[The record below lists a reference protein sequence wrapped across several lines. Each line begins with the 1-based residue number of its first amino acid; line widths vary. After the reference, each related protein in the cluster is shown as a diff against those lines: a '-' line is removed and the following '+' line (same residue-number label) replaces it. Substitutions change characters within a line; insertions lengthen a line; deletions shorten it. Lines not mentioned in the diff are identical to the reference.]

1 MNFDASDLQ
10 SLEEYLRSNNI
21 SKTQICLVGSTTL
34 SLIGIR
40 KHSDIDI
47 VIHSNIN
54 TKNLISHQFIEK
66 VNSPW
71 STLFSDDK
79 LIEDSNLH
87 IIYNGFKFI
96 RPELV
101 FHRKI
106 WHNRRKDQV
115 DISQLREYAK
125 KSKIWN
131 WQLIDRNLPKP
142 FFVKQY
148 FRFFFDIFLYN
159 YHRILEY
166 LHTYKMIH
174 KDCFQM
180 IPTSH
185 LFAKQ
190 IVNQVFNRYDVV
202 IRYMAI
208 SSFLNGEDRGVSLYK
223 KMQTCRASSI
233 YKNPWKEFQE
243 LIINFKENGFDLNE
257 PILVNSDLHI
267 VDGSHRLAC
276 ALYFQEPFVPVRIN
290 KKLSFALF
298 GLNWFESFGFT
309 NTELKLIEKQR
320 LSIFD
325 EQNIFFE
332 VVLWPTVLDYFDEI
346 EEFISKRYKIIASV
360 DYKAISDF
368 DTYIKALYKIDD
380 IKQWKVDLKIEA
392 MSAYPK
398 DIRVIKIEILEPNYR
413 YKDNNRLIS
422 IVVEELK
429 QEIRNKYKSK
439 VKNYFHDIIIH
450 IGDNYEHSRLSKGLI
465 SK

>member
-1 MNFDASDLQ
+1 
-10 SLEEYLRSNNI
+10 
-21 SKTQICLVGSTTL
+21 
-34 SLIGIR
+34 
-40 KHSDIDI
+40 
-47 VIHSNIN
+47 
-54 TKNLISHQFIEK
+54 
-66 VNSPW
+66 
-71 STLFSDDK
+71 
-79 LIEDSNLH
+79 
-87 IIYNGFKFI
+87 
-96 RPELV
+96 
-101 FHRKI
+101 

-267 VDGSHRLAC
+267 VDGSHR
-276 ALYFQEPFVPVRIN
+276 
-290 KKLSFALF
+290 
-298 GLNWFESFGFT
+298 
-309 NTELKLIEKQR
+309 
-320 LSIFD
+320 
-325 EQNIFFE
+325 
-332 VVLWPTVLDYFDEI
+332 
-346 EEFISKRYKIIASV
+346 
-360 DYKAISDF
+360 
-368 DTYIKALYKIDD
+368 
-380 IKQWKVDLKIEA
+380 
-392 MSAYPK
+392 
-398 DIRVIKIEILEPNYR
+398 
-413 YKDNNRLIS
+413 
-422 IVVEELK
+422 
-429 QEIRNKYKSK
+429 
-439 VKNYFHDIIIH
+439 
-450 IGDNYEHSRLSKGLI
+450 
-465 SK
+465 